1 MFQSYLII
9 LKPYEGTVNVLVI
22 LNVNLKQ
29 IKWKE
34 GIIYDDMV
42 MPK

>member
-29 IKWKE
+29 IK
-34 GIIYDDMV
+34 
-42 MPK
+42 